1 MNKNTL
7 MQKAKDLATEITIFN
22 TKEKQMRTEW
32 EISIEYI
39 ANHRAVRDTLISRGI
54 ILNTPLDTPHQ
65 NPIQ

>member
-1 MNKNTL
+1 MNKNML

-22 TKEKQMRTEW
+22 AKKKKMRTER

-54 ILNTPLDTPHQ
+54 TPENAPYEYFIPL
-65 NPIQ
+65 